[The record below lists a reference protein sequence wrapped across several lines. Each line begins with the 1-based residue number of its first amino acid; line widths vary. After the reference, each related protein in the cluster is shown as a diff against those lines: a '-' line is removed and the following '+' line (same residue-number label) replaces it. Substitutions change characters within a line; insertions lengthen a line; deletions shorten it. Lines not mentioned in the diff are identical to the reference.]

1 MSYYWKQ
8 IKYMQNMIIVAREMA
23 EQLKTLAALPK
34 IQVQFSAPIESF
46 STPNTLCW
54 LLQTLDT

>member
-8 IKYMQNMIIVAREMA
+8 NTSKNMIIGAGEMA
-23 EQLKTLAALPK
+23 EQFKTLAALPK
-34 IQVQFSAPIESF
+34 IQVQFPAPIQSF